1 LVHPGGPFW
10 SKKDDGAWSIPKGEY
25 REDENPFEV
34 AKRELKKET
43 GYKVY
48 GNFIPLLPIKQPSSP
63 KASVMPNLIR
73 HPEKPTS
80 WFHVQTGFRPW
91 VCNFSISS
99 GN

>member
-1 LVHPGGPFW
+1 LVHPGGPFR

-48 GNFIPLLPIKQPSSP
+48 GNFIPLLPFKQPRSP
-63 KASVMPNLIR
+63 KSSVMPDLIR
-73 HPEKPTS
+73 HPEVLPRLFEKLHGSHRNDDTK
-80 WFHVQTGFRPW
+80 RMM
-91 VCNFSISS
+91 
-99 GN
+99 